1 MALLKL
7 RDDCDRY
14 FWKKTQITVGGGG
27 SAGVYGTEV
36 EVPGGIDQFGKAVFD
51 IVDQHG

>member
-1 MALLKL
+1 M
-7 RDDCDRY
+7 
-14 FWKKTQITVGGGG
+14 TQITVGGGG

-36 EVPGGIDQFGKAVFD
+36 EVPGGLVQFGKAVFD